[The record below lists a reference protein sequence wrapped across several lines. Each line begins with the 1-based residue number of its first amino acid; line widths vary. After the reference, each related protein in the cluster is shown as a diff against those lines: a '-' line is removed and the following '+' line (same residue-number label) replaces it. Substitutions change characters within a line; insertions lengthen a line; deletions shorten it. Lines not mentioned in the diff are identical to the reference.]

1 MGTHRTYEEGDTVH
15 IIESDG
21 IALGHYLE
29 WSQRKQ
35 AHKVDTST
43 SSNDYA
49 LVEDD
54 LLTDDYREAKK
65 KLASPK
71 FKRRHFDNTYY

>member
-1 MGTHRTYEEGDTVH
+1 MSEHRNYKNGETVH

-29 WSQRKQ
+29 WSEQKQ

-43 SSNDYA
+43 SSNDYK

-54 LLTDDYREAKK
+54 LLKNDYKEAKE
-65 KLASPK
+65 KLLSNT
-71 FKRRHFDNTYY
+71 FKNQHFNDSYY